1 MWITALLNFILYIPI
16 AIVIISDATVAVHG
30 WHIRFVRNPK
40 SYSHETGRDKV
51 IALKML
57 V

>member
-16 AIVIISDATVAVHG
+16 AIVILYDATIAVHG
-30 WHIRFVRNPK
+30 WHIHFVRNPV